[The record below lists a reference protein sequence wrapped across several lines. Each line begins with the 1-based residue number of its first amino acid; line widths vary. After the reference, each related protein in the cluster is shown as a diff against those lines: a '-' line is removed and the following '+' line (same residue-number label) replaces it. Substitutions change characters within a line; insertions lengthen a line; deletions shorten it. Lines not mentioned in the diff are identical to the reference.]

1 MTEKQKI
8 LKDPADNSPSELLD
22 AVERGIITV
31 EELFALSED
40 VYSKKDRADL
50 RAKIEEKEFAAEVE
64 HWDRIQSNLTEK
76 SIRDFIA
83 KFPDGQKLR
92 EARLKLEDICWE
104 KLTQSHPSMDD
115 IEKFLKEFRTGTH
128 RKQAEAMLDG
138 VKWDDSPA
146 KKILRKKQEIDDD
159 PFITDKKGE
168 FLNFIVKQMK
178 SKKIQSQHILDML
191 YYDHN
196 AFDSFII
203 YGLHEAGLISLSDLE
218 NKAGIDPEFIKFM
231 KNNPPTSADAK
242 VKLPE
247 PNGDLTN
254 IQDGFTEFYFWGI
267 PSSGKT
273 CALAGVLSAANSGRV
288 CQDFSPMTNSQGFDY
303 MSTLSE
309 YFKKG
314 KVVRL
319 PGSTSVTDTYE
330 MKFDIEGRYEKKSNN
345 GSVKFDHKYYRCAAI
360 DLAGELFCC
369 IHQDLAGKEL
379 KENQQKALANL
390 KNILVEN
397 KSKNRK
403 IHFFVIEYGAENR
416 SYKGHT
422 QDVYLRSCMRYIE
435 EQGIFDKTTDRI
447 YIMVTKSDKFDVT
460 KTNSESDILRQ
471 YISENYLGFYKN
483 LKNLCQKYDIND
495 GEPGLI
501 AYNIGDVCFQD
512 YCRFHPGKSE
522 SIVYSCFL
530 DTVYGHDRG
539 WVGKLKKTLGL

>member
-8 LKDPADNSPSELLD
+8 LKDPADNSPLELLD
-22 AVERGIITV
+22 AIERGIITS
-31 EELFALSED
+31 EELFALPD
-40 VYSKKDRADL
+40 DIYPKKDKADL
-50 RAKIEEKEFAAEVE
+50 RAKIEEKEFEAENKE
-64 HWDRIQSNLTEK
+64 WDSIQASLNEDVLK
-76 SIRDFIA
+76 RFIQR
-83 KFPDGQKLR
+83 FPDGKKLR
-92 EARLKLEDICWE
+92 EARLQLENICWN
-104 KLTQSHPSMDD
+104 KLVQSHPSMDD
-115 IEKFLKEFRTGTH
+115 IENFLREFPTGNH
-128 RKQAEAMLDG
+128 QKQAEAMLDG
-138 VKWDDSPA
+138 VKWEYSPA
-146 KKILRKKQEIDDD
+146 ETILRKKQEIDDD
-159 PFITDKKGE
+159 PFIMDKKGE
-168 FLNFIVKQMK
+168 LLEFIVKQMK
-178 SKKIQSQHILDML
+178 SNKIKSQNILDML

-196 AFDSFII
+196 AFDSFIV
-203 YGLHEAGLISLSDLE
+203 YGLHEKGLITLSDLE
-218 NKAGIDPEFIKFM
+218 NKAGIDPAFIKFM
-231 KNNPPTSADAK
+231 KNNPPTSADSE

-247 PNGDLTN
+247 PNGELTS
-254 IQDGFTEFYFWGI
+254 IEDGFTEFYFWGI

-288 CQDFSPMTNSQGFDY
+288 CQDFSPMTNSQGYDY

-314 KVVRL
+314 LVRRL
-319 PGSTSVTDTYE
+319 PGSTAVTDTYE
-330 MKFDIEGRYEKKSNN
+330 MKFDLEGRYEKKTSDD
-345 GSVKFDHKYYRCAAI
+345 SIKFDHKYYRCAAI

-369 IHQDLAGKEL
+369 IHQDLAGIEL
-379 KENQQKALANL
+379 KENQQKALTNL

-435 EQGIFDKTTDRI
+435 ENGIFDKTTDRI

-460 KTNSESDILRQ
+460 ETNTESDILRQ

-483 LKNLCQKYDIND
+483 LKNLCKKYDIND

-512 YCRFHPGKSE
+512 YSRFHPGKSE
-522 SIVYSCFL
+522 SIVFSCFL
-530 DTVYGHDRG
+530 DTVYGHDKG
-539 WVGKLKKTLGL
+539 WLGKLKKGLGL